1 MPSTAILLF
10 ATIAAAPAPV
20 DFHEDALRRELATL
34 DASIA
39 KTPGDV
45 GLHSRRGDVRFFLAE
60 FDGAVRDY
68 DVMIELRPDSASSH
82 WRRGIALFYA
92 SRFAEAAAQ
101 FEAYHSFDDVDR
113 ENGIWRY
120 FSQYRAFG
128 RERARKELL
137 RYTKDDRE
145 PFGDV
150 WRLFAGSVEGDA
162 IIETIE
168 RADLP
173 ASERNKR
180 LFYAHLYIGLEL
192 AIEAAADPLEGDERL
207 ARQRTAAEHL
217 DLAARNDWAPR
228 AGFGPRWMGH
238 VGRVHRDLLKDTIA
252 RRESGAVDFELALSP
267 ARSGYDGRSSWVHG
281 RAGAIPASRDSAGS
295 DPLVI
300 LTMQSLRVDRSDV
313 FSGVYDLRTSDGGA
327 TWSKAHAIA
336 SLARREE
343 TPNVLI
349 VPGDL
354 IPAWHATSGVLLAV
368 GKTFRYAKERDDH
381 VKHPRSAIAYA
392 TFDAIR
398 KEWRAWKALEL
409 PDEPRFEHAS
419 AGCVQR
425 FDLDDG
431 NVLLPFVYR
440 ERRERVAAAAVLL
453 CSFDG
458 GTLRVLER
466 GETLEVPTHRGLAE
480 PSITKFGASYY
491 LTIRHDLRG
500 YVTRGSD
507 GLEWD
512 ELRPWTFDDGRELGS
527 YNTQQHWIARPDS
540 LWLVYTRRGV
550 NNDHVFR
557 HRAPLFVAR
566 VDPNALTVLRETERA
581 VVPERGARLG
591 NFGVTEIGPAETWI
605 TACEWMQPR
614 GVEKHGSDNTVWI
627 ARLRWI
633 RAPSRP
639 QGLKPSDAAPRG

>member
-1 MPSTAILLF
+1 MPPTALLLV
-10 ATIAAAPAPV
+10 ATIAAAPV
-20 DFHEDALRRELATL
+20 DFDEEALRRELATL

-39 KTPGDV
+39 NTAGDV
-45 GLHSRRGDVRFFLAE
+45 GLHSRRGDVRFFLAQ

-68 DVMIELRPDSASSH
+68 DVMIELRPESASSH

-92 SRFAEAAAQ
+92 SRFADAAAQ

-128 RERARKELL
+128 RDRARKELL

-145 PFGDV
+145 PFGDI
-150 WRLFAGSVEGDA
+150 WRLFAGDMDGSAV
-162 IIETIE
+162 IEKIDNADLSAIE
-168 RADLP
+168 RK
-173 ASERNKR
+173 KR

-192 AIEAAADPLEGDERL
+192 AIEAAADPLAGDERL
-207 ARQRTAAEHL
+207 VRQRTAAEHL

-228 AGFGPRWMGH
+228 AGFGPRWMAR
-238 VGRVHRDLLKDTIA
+238 VGRVHRNLLRNIIA
-252 RRESGAVDFELALSP
+252 RRESGAVDFELALSR
-267 ARSGYDGRSSWVHG
+267 AHSGYDGRSSWVHG
-281 RAGAIPASRDSAGS
+281 RAGAIPAPGNSASSDS
-295 DPLVI
+295 LVV

-313 FSGVYDLRTSDGGA
+313 FSGVYDLRTNDGGA
-327 TWSKAHAIA
+327 TWSKTRA
-336 SLARREE
+336 SAPLARREE
-343 TPNVLI
+343 TSGVLI

-354 IPAWHATSGVLLAV
+354 TPAWHRKSGVLLAV

-381 VKHPRSAIAYA
+381 VEHPRSAVAYA
-392 TFDAIR
+392 TLDADR
-398 KEWRAWKALEL
+398 KEWREWKTLEL

-425 FDLDDG
+425 LDLESGD
-431 NVLLPFVYR
+431 VLLPFVFR
-440 ERRERVAAAAVLL
+440 GRRERIAAAAVLR

-458 GTLRVLER
+458 ETLRVLER
-466 GETLEVPTHRGLAE
+466 GETLEVPTHRGLSE

-491 LTIRHDLRG
+491 LTIRHDQRG
-500 YVTRGSD
+500 YVTRGAN

-527 YNTQQHWIARPDS
+527 YNTQQHWIARTDS
-540 LWLVYTRRGV
+540 LWLVYTRRGA

-557 HRAPLFVAR
+557 HRAPLFIAR
-566 VDPNALTVLRETERA
+566 VDPEALTVLRTTERA
-581 VVPERGARLG
+581 IVPERGARLG
-591 NFGVTEIGPAETWI
+591 NFGVTEIGPDETWV

-614 GVEKHGSDNTVWI
+614 GVEKLGSDNSVWI
-627 ARLRWI
+627 ARLRWV
-633 RAPSRP
+633 PP
-639 QGLKPSDAAPRG
+639 PPRSQEP